1 MLMELQLCVTVE
13 ADPEGTQVRLVVTG
27 QLIKSDHRALFLLAK
42 RVRALSTRTEVV
54 VDLTAAK
61 FVESSAVDFLIWEI
75 DHYEASATARP
86 VGIELSAPP
95 ASASGAGAVPGRRT
109 LWTRANRRDPGHDS

>member
-1 MLMELQLCVTVE
+1 MELQLCVTVE
-13 ADPEGTQVRLVVTG
+13 TDPEGTQVRLVVTG

-42 RVRALSTRTEVV
+42 RVRALSARTEVV

-61 FVESSAVDFLIWEI
+61 FVESSAVDFLIWGI
-75 DHYEASATARP
+75 DHHEASATDRP
-86 VGIELSAPP
+86 VGIELSTPP
-95 ASASGAGAVPGRRT
+95 ASASGAGALPGRRT